1 MKIGNTSIHLMKL
14 VSNERTYF
22 YVFQILIMKSQTV
35 LSLEKSKEQ
44 QYSNT
49 P

>member
-22 YVFQILIMKSQTV
+22 YVFSDTYYEV
-35 LSLEKSKEQ
+35 SDGSV
-44 QYSNT
+44 SW
-49 P
+49 